1 MKIRFRWRIAVCVLL
16 ALAAVAACGR
26 RTTPQVPDS
35 PRPEQVRDVKAVTR
49 DAVAFLS
56 WPLPSHNVEGR
67 SLEPADVVMFQIY
80 RAELGT
86 DRKKAR
92 HKPYA
97 EIDMR
102 APAPATV
109 RNNTVSWSD
118 GNLKYGQAYGYRIRA
133 VTARG
138 GISQPSEEV
147 RVMPV
152 LPLAVPAG
160 LIATGRDSST
170 LLSWETVTTWMDGSP
185 AVGFVGYNLYRGPER
200 GRYEEVP
207 LNQQPLTAASYK
219 DTAVANDRTY
229 YYVVRSVSSPVPP
242 WNESPDSTEASA
254 TPKDRTPPAKPGGLT
269 VVPGVDRVFLTWN
282 ENKERDLAGYNVYR
296 SAQSGKS
303 YKRLADKPL
312 MRTTYSDESV
322 KSGNTYFYAVTA
334 VDKSGNESARTEGKK
349 VYVEKLR

>member
-1 MKIRFRWRIAVCVLL
+1 MKICSRWRIAVCLLL

-26 RTTPQVPDS
+26 RTNPQIPDS
-35 PRPEQVRDVKAVTR
+35 PRPEQVKDIKAVTR

-56 WPLPSHNVEGR
+56 WPLPSRNVEGR
-67 SLEPADVVMFQIY
+67 SIDPADIAGFQIF
-80 RAELGT
+80 RAELGR
-86 DRKKAR
+86 DRKKVR
-92 HKPYA
+92 YKPHA

-102 APAPATV
+102 APGPATV
-109 RNNTVSWSD
+109 RNNTVSWTD
-118 GNLKYGQAYGYRIRA
+118 GGLTYGQSYGYRIRA
-133 VTARG
+133 LTARG

-152 LPLAVPAG
+152 LPLAAPAG
-160 LIATGRDSST
+160 LVATGRDGST

-185 AVGFVGYNLYRGPER
+185 TGGFVGYNLYRGPER
-200 GRYEEVP
+200 GRYEETP
-207 LNQQPLTAASYK
+207 LNKEPLTSTSYK

-229 YYVVRSVSSPVPP
+229 YYVVRSVDSPVPP
-242 WNESPDSTEASA
+242 WSESLDSAEAAA
-254 TPKDRTPPAKPGGLT
+254 TPKDRTPPAKPAELT

-296 SAQSGKS
+296 STQSGKG

-334 VDKSGNESARTEGKK
+334 VDKSGNESARTEEKK